1 MTNLPSAPMYG
12 LFSQNH
18 FNDLVVGTYGRGFW
32 ILDDL
37 SPLQQLTD
45 DVVASSAHLFEPRMA
60 YRFRSRTS
68 AQSMPNDPSAGRNP
82 PSGAAINYWLGA
94 RPSGPVRIH
103 IANSSGERIRSFNGS
118 RLMGV
123 NRVWWNFGDDPQ
135 GQIRMRTKPL
145 YADWVEL
152 GEDGWRS
159 GGGGISLTQ
168 PPGEYT
174 VSLEIG
180 DQTVGSQPLEVVKDP
195 NSDGTLADIQSQLA
209 FVSGVRE
216 DYVEAAQL
224 INRVEWVRRQMADM
238 QPVFE
243 DQEGFDDIIA
253 AAGDLDAA
261 LIEVEQKLVRMTTT
275 GTGQDG
281 VRYPTMVAGRLRYLA
296 GAASTADIRPT
307 DQMGEVHQVLAA
319 QLAEYAAELEP
330 LLGGRLQDFNRML
343 QEKGMRPVF

>member
-1 MTNLPSAPMYG
+1 M
-12 LFSQNH
+12 
-18 FNDLVVGTYGRGFW
+18 
-32 ILDDL
+32 
-37 SPLQQLTD
+37 
-45 DVVASSAHLFEPRMA
+45 
-60 YRFRSRTS
+60 
-68 AQSMPNDPSAGRNP
+68 
-82 PSGAAINYWLGA
+82 
-94 RPSGPVRIH
+94 
-103 IANSSGERIRSFNGS
+103 
-118 RLMGV
+118 
-123 NRVWWNFGDDPQ
+123 
-135 GQIRMRTKPL
+135 
-145 YADWVEL
+145 
-152 GEDGWRS
+152 
-159 GGGGISLTQ
+159 
-168 PPGEYT
+168 
-174 VSLEIG
+174 
-180 DQTVGSQPLEVVKDP
+180 
-195 NSDGTLADIQSQLA
+195 LADIQSQLA

-296 GAASTADIRPT
+296 GAASTADFRPT